1 METQRKAQRREVVA
15 EHSICRGAVQCVQE
29 GDIDRD
35 RRATQIIPTRD
46 RMPMWL
52 AQSLSSSHIL
62 YSKQPNQ
69 KVVCLQS
76 HKISER

>member
-1 METQRKAQRREVVA
+1 METQRKAQRREGTA
-15 EHSICRGAVQCVQE
+15 EHSICQGAVQCIQE

-52 AQSLSSSHIL
+52 AQRSSSHIL